1 VKRPS
6 AFPQR
11 WAVIGSKQRIKE
23 SFEFFLVEL
32 LESIH
37 PIRAEVVVH
46 GAGEENRKFAEQV
59 GVMLQPSTRKA
70 K

>member
-1 VKRPS
+1 M
-6 AFPQR
+6 
-11 WAVIGSKQRIKE
+11 
-23 SFEFFLVEL
+23 VEL